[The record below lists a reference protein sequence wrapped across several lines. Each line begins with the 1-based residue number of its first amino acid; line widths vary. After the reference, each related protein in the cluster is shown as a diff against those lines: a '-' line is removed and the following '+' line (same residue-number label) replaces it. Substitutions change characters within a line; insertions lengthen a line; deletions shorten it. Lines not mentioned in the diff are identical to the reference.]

1 MLWKLSECIKNRFYA
16 KSYTSRPH
24 IPKIAVKL
32 SKMAPPD
39 RIKYRGSLT
48 TAIVAKGLTWK
59 LDFSQACS
67 FYRMLMDY
75 KNFDFTQIPGKTND
89 IIFLKSPE
97 TMLFGHFWPKLY
109 MTLNIKLSF
118 RKI

>member
-1 MLWKLSECIKNRFYA
+1 MLRKLSECIKNRFYA

-48 TAIVAKGLTWK
+48 TPIVAKGLK
-59 LDFSQACS
+59 ELINA
-67 FYRMLMDY
+67 
-75 KNFDFTQIPGKTND
+75 
-89 IIFLKSPE
+89 
-97 TMLFGHFWPKLY
+97 
-109 MTLNIKLSF
+109 
-118 RKI
+118 

>member
-48 TAIVAKGLTWK
+48 TPIVAKGLTDENDSLVTDCGK
-59 LDFSQACS
+59 VPTEINSFFSS
-67 FYRMLMDY
+67 
-75 KNFDFTQIPGKTND
+75 I
-89 IIFLKSPE
+89 
-97 TMLFGHFWPKLY
+97 
-109 MTLNIKLSF
+109 
-118 RKI
+118 

>member
-48 TAIVAKGLTWK
+48 IPTVAKGLK
-59 LDFSQACS
+59 EEIDVEEQ
-67 FYRMLMDY
+67 
-75 KNFDFTQIPGKTND
+75 N
-89 IIFLKSPE
+89 LKSFNKNTE
-97 TMLFGHFWPKLY
+97 ILEVFSSQTDDLLGNNTSI
-109 MTLNIKLSF
+109 TLTSVRSF
-118 RKI
+118 

>member
-24 IPKIAVKL
+24 VPNIALKL

-48 TAIVAKGLTWK
+48 TPIVAKGLK
-59 LDFSQACS
+59 EEIDVEEQ
-67 FYRMLMDY
+67 
-75 KNFDFTQIPGKTND
+75 N
-89 IIFLKSPE
+89 LKSFNKNTE
-97 TMLFGHFWPKLY
+97 ILEVFSSQTDDLLGNNTSISL
-109 MTLNIKLSF
+109 TSVRSF
-118 RKI
+118 